1 MQRPR
6 GPAPVPVSRLPATAG
21 VYRFRDGNGRALY
34 VGRAVDLRRRVGSY
48 WGSLGDR
55 PRLARMVAQIAR
67 IEAVSCASA
76 HEAAWLERNLLERRM
91 PRWNRAVGGAEVPVY
106 IRLRCDARSATLGV
120 VHRAAEADGGRL
132 FGPYLGGN
140 QVRLAVSGLER
151 VVSLAYAADRQGGF
165 ARDMARI
172 RGVDPTD
179 REQMIEEVIAVLEGR
194 PAAVQSVRE
203 ALLARRGAASGA
215 DAYELAARIQ
225 AEIEA
230 LDWVVGEQRVT
241 RPGGGDADVHAWA
254 GGILVSFEIR
264 DGRMMSWSQTAVSEA
279 SAHDRVAA
287 TPADWVEFAQRN
299 AALAARLA
307 G

>member
-1 MQRPR
+1 MQQPR
-6 GPAPVPVSRLPATAG
+6 GSAPVPVTRLPSAPG

-34 VGRAVDLRRRVGSY
+34 LGRAVDLRRRVGSY

-55 PRLARMVAQIAR
+55 PRLARMVAQISR
-67 IEAVSCASA
+67 LEAVSCASA

-91 PRWNRAVGGAEVPVY
+91 PRWNRAVGGAEVPVF
-106 IRLRCDARSATLGV
+106 IRLRCEARSATLDV
-120 VHRAAEADGGRL
+120 VHRTAEAGGGRL
-132 FGPYLGGN
+132 FGPYLGGS
-140 QVRLAVSGLER
+140 QVRLAVSALER

-172 RGVDPTD
+172 RGVDPAD
-179 REQMIEEVIAVLEGR
+179 RERMIKEVIAVLEGR
-194 PAAVQSVRE
+194 QAAVQAVRE
-203 ALLARRGAASGA
+203 ALLARRGAASDA

-230 LDWVVGEQRVT
+230 LDWIVGEQRVT

-254 GGILVSFEIR
+254 DGILVGFEIR
-264 DGRMMSWSQTAVSEA
+264 DGRIVGWSQGASSETA
-279 SAHDRVAA
+279 AHDRVAA

-299 AALAARLA
+299 AALAARLS